1 MSTKTVSDFLEFAN
15 LQIAAEAFYELI
27 KSPANWQT
35 EDYGN
40 IKYGNLI
47 QKNLLIDGNEHA
59 SKFTETLAQEF
70 MGKWEMLAHIA
81 NTGAGFSGSL
91 FRARHDIA
99 GTAIKAGELVLSFR
113 STEFIEDA
121 VRDNRATNT
130 LEIKE
135 KGFAFGQIADMERWA
150 A

>member
-1 MSTKTVSDFLEFAN
+1 MITPSASQYLEFAN
-15 LQIAAEAFYELI
+15 LQIAAEAFYNNI
-27 KSPANWQT
+27 KANPNWQNSSG
-35 EDYGN
+35 GN
-40 IKYGNLI
+40 VIFGNLI
-47 QKNLLIDGNEHA
+47 DIPSLVDGNKHT
-59 SKFTETLAQEF
+59 SKFTPTLAQEF

-91 FRARHDIA
+91 FRAKHDIA

>member
-1 MSTKTVSDFLEFAN
+1 MSTKTAAEYLEFAN
-15 LQIAAEAFYELI
+15 LQIAAEAFYGKI
-27 KSPANWQT
+27 NDIPNWQI
-35 EDYGN
+35 EGLGN
-40 IKYGNLI
+40 IYNENLILPERLKYGN
-47 QKNLLIDGNEHA
+47 DHT

-70 MGKWEMLAHIA
+70 MDKWEMLAHIA